1 MKEEFNILITDRNP
15 HVREYLKREMI
26 AEGYRVRLAKTGQEV
41 IKWAYHH
48 EPLDLLILDP
58 DLPDANKV
66 SIFENLQNRI
76 PALPV
81 VVHAFLADSADFA
94 TGSIEVVFVEKSGSS
109 VENLKRAVA
118 DILKKPDPQRIQT
131 AQTKKPQHAEHCYE
145 PKEKHT

>member
-15 HVREYLKREMI
+15 HVQEYLKCEMV
-26 AEGYRVRLAKTGQEV
+26 AEGYLVRLAKTGREV
-41 IKWAYHH
+41 IKWVYYH

-58 DLPDANKV
+58 DLPDTTII
-66 SIFENLQNRI
+66 SLFEKLQNRI

-81 VVHAFLADSADFA
+81 VVHTFLSDSVDFA

-118 DILKKPDPQRIQT
+118 DILKKINPQRIQT
-131 AQTKKPQHAEHCYE
+131 AQTQKTA
-145 PKEKHT
+145 TRRTLL